1 MIWSDEKAQIGS
13 LVGKV
18 EVSKIWMIVL
28 IVSGFSV
35 WLVFSVFLKDMLDEL
50 NLTNGFTTI
59 V

>member
-18 EVSKIWMIVL
+18 EVSKIWIIVL

-35 WLVFSVFLKDMLDEL
+35 WLVFSVFLKNMLDEL
-50 NLTNGFTTI
+50 NLKN
-59 V
+59 

>member
-18 EVSKIWMIVL
+18 EVSNIWIIVL